1 MRALRSRQPR
11 ERKNRT
17 KRHAVLLG
25 SIELVMFDRRRRGRR
40 PARERVLQV
49 GTIDEAREKAEKL
62 KGAALCS
69 KRLRVLRRFD
79 KIAKNMRSN
88 S

>member
-1 MRALRSRQPR
+1 MSELC
-11 ERKNRT
+11 
-17 KRHAVLLG
+17 
-25 SIELVMFDRRRRGRR
+25 SIVDGEVDDLPESAFYN
-40 PARERVLQV
+40 V